1 MVGENFGTTT
11 AHVCVVSR
19 ATADKVP
26 QQSRLNFCSKQKQ
39 SPGAPL
45 TNFNDGGRGGGGVR
59 QRFIFYTQKN
69 HNFRICLPKKITT
82 SFSIPKKSHSPFFAA
97 PKNPWVFFSRPK
109 KNPGVFHRPQK
120 ITFGQNFRPKKSLGR
135 PRH

>member
-11 AHVCVVSR
+11 AHVCDVSR

-45 TNFNDGGRGGGGVR
+45 TNFNDGGRGGGSDRGSY
-59 QRFIFYTQKN
+59 FI
-69 HNFRICLPKKITT
+69 PKKITT
-82 SFSIPKKSHSPFFAA
+82 SEFVYPKKSQLLLAYPKKSHSPFFAA

-109 KNPGVFHRPQK
+109 KNPGVFHIPQK
-120 ITFGQNFRPKKSLGR
+120 ITFGQNFRPKKSLGH